1 MSIQIRWEAS
11 LSSSSQTL
19 HYVPLLN
26 AELVV
31 TTVGELIVDCS
42 WQIADQNQQH
52 KSSLL
57 AEQIQN
63 YLMNPDDN
71 HLAVSFYQQ
80 GTEYSQKIWNM
91 LLNIPCGHVM
101 SYSQLAQKISSG
113 PRAVAQACRNN
124 PYAGIIPCHRVVA
137 KAGIG
142 GFMGQSQGP
151 MVHLKRQLLDYE
163 YSLALN
169 RP

>member
-1 MSIQIRWEAS
+1 MSVLIRWAAS
-11 LSSSSQTL
+11 ISSSSQTL

-31 TTVGELIVDCS
+31 TTVDEVIIDCS
-42 WQIADQNQQH
+42 WQIASQNQPH

-71 HLAVSFYQQ
+71 HLAVSIYQQ
-80 GTEYSQKIWNM
+80 GTGYSQKVWNM
-91 LLNIPCGHVM
+91 LLNIPCGQVM

-142 GFMGQSQGP
+142 GFMGQSQGS
-151 MVHLKRQLLDYE
+151 MVQLKRQLLDYE

>member
-1 MSIQIRWEAS
+1 MSIQIRWEAA

-42 WQIADQNQQH
+42 WQIAHQNQQH

-151 MVHLKRQLLDYE
+151 MVQLKRQLLDYE